1 MVTTEERQV
10 LHMMLDKLCD
20 EEQPSIMWETFFR
33 GEEPFTM
40 KRKRIWLSMRISDD
54 IERR

>member
-10 LHMMLDKLCD
+10 LHKMLDRLCD
-20 EEQPSIMWETFFR
+20 EGQPSIMWEAYFK

>member
-1 MVTTEERQV
+1 
-10 LHMMLDKLCD
+10 MMLDKLCD